1 MRILVCFK
9 VLPNPDRILEEDWE
23 TFSPSDP
30 YSYAGMDFN
39 CFDGSALELGL
50 RIKEQAAV
58 QGVEAVCTALTV
70 SATLPASLASNLYA
84 AGFDEVLCL
93 PRKQREFAP
102 EQIAR
107 LLADTAK
114 EQAADLI
121 ITGVQAGMAETGMVP
136 FYMAEQLQYPMAAN
150 AETASWQD
158 GTLCVQCRQPE
169 GLVEKK
175 ISLPALFTVGNSPQV
190 LRCATLR
197 ARMQCRD
204 KKAILLPAQEETL
217 QEEPKL
223 THPHTGRSCVMLDP
237 GDADSIDRILSELQ
251 KATAGQGESAEAQAS
266 HAAWDTILQ
275 HSAIWVEPGT
285 LYDAKNLVLKAEEK
299 QQMSGLVL
307 LPDTAASRMLAVHLA
322 QQMQRECFF
331 DATLTDLTK
340 TAVTVK
346 KRVCAANLEWEKTL
360 KLPAVLTI
368 SPQEQQRFSA
378 VPRIRLAA
386 QTQPSWLKQETMISP
401 AEPGSLQ
408 NASLVLICGCGIGSA
423 AATEKV
429 RALAQRL
436 GAGFGLTR
444 PAALNLWGSTTEIVG
459 QSGSIL
465 APQCCLVLGAAG
477 AGAFAVGI
485 EHAKTVIAV
494 NTDAEALIFKNA
506 DLGIRMDART
516 LVDRLIER
524 LS

>member
-217 QEEPKL
+217 QAEPQL

-237 GDADSIDRILSELQ
+237 GA
-251 KATAGQGESAEAQAS
+251 AGQ
-266 HAAWDTILQ
+266 
-275 HSAIWVEPGT
+275 
-285 LYDAKNLVLKAEEK
+285 Y
-299 QQMSGLVL
+299 
-307 LPDTAASRMLAVHLA
+307 
-322 QQMQRECFF
+322 
-331 DATLTDLTK
+331 
-340 TAVTVK
+340 
-346 KRVCAANLEWEKTL
+346 
-360 KLPAVLTI
+360 
-368 SPQEQQRFSA
+368 
-378 VPRIRLAA
+378 
-386 QTQPSWLKQETMISP
+386 
-401 AEPGSLQ
+401 
-408 NASLVLICGCGIGSA
+408 
-423 AATEKV
+423 
-429 RALAQRL
+429 
-436 GAGFGLTR
+436 
-444 PAALNLWGSTTEIVG
+444 
-459 QSGSIL
+459 
-465 APQCCLVLGAAG
+465 
-477 AGAFAVGI
+477 
-485 EHAKTVIAV
+485 
-494 NTDAEALIFKNA
+494 
-506 DLGIRMDART
+506 
-516 LVDRLIER
+516 
-524 LS
+524 